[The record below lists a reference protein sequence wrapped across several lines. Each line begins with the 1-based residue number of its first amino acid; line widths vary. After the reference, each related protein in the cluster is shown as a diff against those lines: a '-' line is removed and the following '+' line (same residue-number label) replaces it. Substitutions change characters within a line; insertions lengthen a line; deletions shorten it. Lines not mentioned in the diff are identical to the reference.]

1 MFMVDLVE
9 TQTPHIEWQ
18 RIKMEQS
25 TRKRDGVGEVEMDQ
39 TNRMFKIQPVIRDSQ
54 TDLPF

>member
-1 MFMVDLVE
+1 MVDLVE